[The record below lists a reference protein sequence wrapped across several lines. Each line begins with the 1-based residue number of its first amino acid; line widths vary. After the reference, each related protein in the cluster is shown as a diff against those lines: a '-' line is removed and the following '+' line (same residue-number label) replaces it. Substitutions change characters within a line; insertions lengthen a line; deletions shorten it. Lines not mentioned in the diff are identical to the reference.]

1 MLQLWWKVQS
11 REHHSHHPATWRI
24 RRGWTLRSWC
34 CTTWEEIKVVFKDTN
49 VARVHK
55 DTESTKDP
63 KVKVFRNMRRT
74 FVSRD
79 FFPGTMITLSILIN
93 VFLQI
98 FFPFYKNE
106 EWFVFH
112 VDTKRLP
119 IIEALFCKT
128 SALSFEDRSRL
139 GKSIMGCLLK
149 AMKDC
154 GFTVKQYG
162 DCRFTVT
169 VTELEFKDSAPQ
181 RSWVLLRTSL
191 LSWTTMPRNWKR
203 VTRLVYSPLYL
214 DMMYKKFHTT
224 GWKLTRLL
232 FFQFA
237 ELAGTLQEVDSGIPC
252 LSHWK

>member
-1 MLQLWWKVQS
+1 MSGPAGVSSSPGCGSRVSSKHINSRSKHPGFFMVVLPYFSMQWFYFSDLDKHICTNYTFSCSQCKSTSPRAAKWAHCSPLLGAACIAQCRRKHGLAVAYLWQIS
-11 REHHSHHPATWRI
+11 
-24 RRGWTLRSWC
+24 
-34 CTTWEEIKVVFKDTN
+34 CT
-49 VARVHK
+49 
-55 DTESTKDP
+55 S
-63 KVKVFRNMRRT
+63 
-74 FVSRD
+74 
-79 FFPGTMITLSILIN
+79 ITHRK
-93 VFLQI
+93 I

-169 VTELEFKDSAPQ
+169 VTELEFKDSAQ
-181 RSWVLLRTSL
+181 QVCS
-191 LSWTTMPRNWKR
+191 
-203 VTRLVYSPLYL
+203 
-214 DMMYKKFHTT
+214 
-224 GWKLTRLL
+224 KL
-232 FFQFA
+232 
-237 ELAGTLQEVDSGIPC
+237 EEI
-252 LSHWK
+252 

>member
-1 MLQLWWKVQS
+1 MGQTTMTGGQLEKYVN
-11 REHHSHHPATWRI
+11 EGDNGDKI
-24 RRGWTLRSWC
+24 LRAFITFFNCDEKCNQGNITAIIPPHDVSEEGELSEVDAAQLV
-34 CTTWEEIKVVFKDTN
+34 EEIKVVFKDTN

-112 VDTKRLP
+112 VDMKRLP

-169 VTELEFKDSAPQ
+169 VTELEFKDSA
-181 RSWVLLRTSL
+181 SVLMSFIENFTS
-191 LSWTTMPRNWKR
+191 K
-203 VTRLVYSPLYL
+203 L
-214 DMMYKKFHTT
+214 DDNAKKLKKGDKVSVFPS
-224 GWKLTRLL
+224 L
-232 FFQFA
+232 
-237 ELAGTLQEVDSGIPC
+237 P
-252 LSHWK
+252 